1 MKYFYQGKAFPQLG
15 TICMNLSSCL
25 ANEEMKIGD
34 RIELISVQKGARN
47 SIEAIAE
54 KAETIPYEVLI
65 RLEKGIRR
73 MVI

>member
-1 MKYFYQGKAFPQLG
+1 
-15 TICMNLSSCL
+15 
-25 ANEEMKIGD
+25 MKIGD
-34 RIELISVQKGARN
+34 PIELISSEVGAEN

-73 MVI
+73 VVVD

>member
-1 MKYFYQGKAFPQLG
+1 
-15 TICMNLSSCL
+15 MNLSSRL

>member
-1 MKYFYQGKAFPQLG
+1 
-15 TICMNLSSCL
+15 MNLSSCL

-34 RIELISVQKGARN
+34 RIELISSKFRVGN

-65 RLEKGIRR
+65 RFEKGIRR
-73 MVI
+73 VVID

>member
-1 MKYFYQGKAFPQLG
+1 
-15 TICMNLSSCL
+15 MNLSSCL

-47 SIEAIAE
+47 SIEQIAQL
-54 KAETIPYEVLI
+54 AETIPYEVLI

-73 MVI
+73 IVID

>member
-1 MKYFYQGKAFPQLG
+1 
-15 TICMNLSSCL
+15 MNLSSCL

-34 RIELISVQKGARN
+34 GIELISVQKGARN

-73 MVI
+73 VVI